1 MASRV
6 KVRVEAEPRFWAHVP
21 SAFQSGRF
29 ADRDAWIDDILLR
42 YRTAR
47 RDAEDRELGAVRSF
61 AGAALDDLAPGAAF
75 GLLFLPHPA
84 PAAALVHVEVGGPHA
99 AGADLRATLLA
110 GIPMVRQPDFEQV
123 EVPGIGSGISA
134 RFLVARPG
142 ALPEAAPLAG
152 IGYLVH
158 GDRCSIRV
166 TTSPTTTT
174 MAGLIDGPLR
184 AIVAS
189 LGIDE

>member
-1 MASRV
+1 VESRV

-21 SAFQSGRF
+21 STFPSGPF
-29 ADRDAWIDDILLR
+29 ADRDAWIDDILAR
-42 YRTAR
+42 YRSAR
-47 RDAEDRELGAVRSF
+47 RDADDRELGAVRSF
-61 AGAALDDLAPGAAF
+61 AARALDDLAPGAAF

-84 PAAALVHVEVGGPHA
+84 PAAALVHIEVGGPRA
-99 AGADLRATLLA
+99 AGEDLPATLLG
-110 GIPMVRQPDFEQV
+110 GIPVLRMPEFEQV
-123 EVPGIGSGISA
+123 EVPGVGTGISA
-134 RFLVARPG
+134 RFLVARPDVS
-142 ALPEAAPLAG
+142 PEAAPLAG

-158 GDRCSIRV
+158 GERCSIRV

-174 MAGLIDGPLR
+174 MAGLLDGPLR

>member
-6 KVRVEAEPRFWAHVP
+6 KVRVEAEPRFWASVP
-21 SAFQSGRF
+21 SAFPSGRF
-29 ADRDAWIDDILLR
+29 ADRDAWIDDILWR
-42 YRTAR
+42 YRAAR
-47 RDAEDRELGAVRSF
+47 SDAGDRELGAVRSF

-99 AGADLRATLLA
+99 AGADLPATLLA
-110 GIPMVRQPDFEQV
+110 GIPIVRPPDFESV

-134 RFLVARPG
+134 RFLVARPD
-142 ALPEAAPLAG
+142 ASPEAAPLAG

-184 AIVAS
+184 AVVAS